1 MTELTY
7 EIMKNYQVRKT
18 REQKTAFIELL
29 KRYFPDMRVE
39 TGGMLKCRNIVIGDV
54 ENADVVF
61 GAHYDTCKVLPV
73 PNILLP
79 KRPILFM
86 LYQFLILIPLLLAS
100 LASLVGVLMVTG
112 DFLVSW
118 LAMVV
123 VYGMGGWFLF
133 GGRANTHTANDNTS
147 GVVTL
152 CEAYKMMEPGQRR
165 NAAFVFFDHEET
177 GLWGSS
183 LFRRMHRCAM
193 REKLL
198 VNFDCVSDGDH
209 FLIIAGKKARV
220 KYGEELRSAFSDIE
234 GKCVRL
240 EKAATTLFPS
250 DQMRFPCSVGVAAL
264 KRKRMI
270 GLYLDRIHTK
280 HDTVF
285 REENIAYFA
294 ESICRL
300 SAEIEKR
307 RVIK

>member
-29 KRYFPDMRVE
+29 KRHFPDMRVE

-100 LASLVGVLMVTG
+100 LASLVGVLMLTG

-152 CEAYKMMEPGQRR
+152 CEAYKMMEPAGMQRLC
-165 NAAFVFFDHEET
+165 FLT
-177 GLWGSS
+177 
-183 LFRRMHRCAM
+183 M
-193 REKLL
+193 RKQGCGVLR
-198 VNFDCVSDGDH
+198 FS
-209 FLIIAGKKARV
+209 
-220 KYGEELRSAFSDIE
+220 GECIDVQ
-234 GKCVRL
+234 CVRSCL
-240 EKAATTLFPS
+240 
-250 DQMRFPCSVGVAAL
+250 
-264 KRKRMI
+264 
-270 GLYLDRIHTK
+270 
-280 HDTVF
+280 
-285 REENIAYFA
+285 
-294 ESICRL
+294 
-300 SAEIEKR
+300 
-307 RVIK
+307 